1 VKHVSAARRPVEG
14 APVETGI
21 LGYNTT
27 FRCGVGRL
35 LLAHGRVR
43 KLYPLMQF
51 RQLRYFVKIVEAGSF
66 SRASAAIHVAQPAL
80 SQQIAELED
89 RLGMK
94 LLNRSARGVSPT
106 AAGEV
111 LFREASSILH
121 QLDLLPMVARSQ
133 SGEPEGTV
141 SVGIASSLAPT
152 MIGSLIAHVK
162 IALPKVKLKVSD
174 GDSESLQHRV
184 ETSNL
189 DLAVIYEDELVSNFA
204 REPLFRQRL
213 CLVGA
218 QPFGESSKSS
228 VTLEEV
234 AKLPLAL
241 PGAPN
246 GRRVLIDRNFAEHG
260 LTANV
265 VAEVDSL
272 SSELLTVK
280 TGIAHTL
287 LPVAN
292 ARNFL
297 DQGLAGLL
305 PVDADLHLTC
315 SIISSSD
322 FPLSRAGDAVRI
334 LLMEFITAEL
344 KDGHILGL
352 ELLK

>member
-1 VKHVSAARRPVEG
+1 
-14 APVETGI
+14 
-21 LGYNTT
+21 
-27 FRCGVGRL
+27 
-35 LLAHGRVR
+35 
-43 KLYPLMQF
+43 MQF

-94 LLNRSARGVSPT
+94 LLNRSARGVTPT

-121 QLDLLPMVARSQ
+121 QLDLLPTVARSQ

-141 SVGIASSLAPT
+141 GVGIAASLAAVL
-152 MIGSLIAHVK
+152 IGSLIAHVK

-174 GDSESLQHRV
+174 GDSESLRNRV
-184 ETSNL
+184 DASAL
-189 DLAVIYEDELVSNFA
+189 DLAVIYEDELVSNIA
-204 REPLFRQRL
+204 REPLFKQRL

-218 QPFGESSKSS
+218 QPFGESGKSS
-228 VTLEEV
+228 VTLEE
-234 AKLPLAL
+234 AATLPLTL
-241 PGAPN
+241 PGIPN
-246 GRRVLIDRNFAEHG
+246 ARRMLIDRTFAALG
-260 LTANV
+260 LTPNV
-265 VAEVDSL
+265 VAETDSV

-280 TGIAHTL
+280 TGIAHTI

-297 DQGLAGLL
+297 DQGFAAPQLI
-305 PVDADLHLTC
+305 DADLYLTC

-322 FPLSRAGDAVRI
+322 FPLSRAGEAVRI
-334 LLMEFITAEL
+334 LLTEFIEAEL
-344 KDGHILGL
+344 QDGHILGL
-352 ELLK
+352 EWIK